1 MVLASDGLWDV
12 MTNED
17 VVEMVQ
23 QILAEMAE
31 EDDERE
37 EEGAGAGTGWDVAG
51 AGGPDYHVIARLL
64 TLEVSRRRESDKR
77 VLAGI
82 NRLKRKIEGDKLEAR
97 EEPDQPAA

>member
-37 EEGAGAGTGWDVAG
+37 EDGAGAGTGWDVAG

-64 TLEVSRRRESDKR
+64 TLEVSRGLVGSGEGSLINECWQESTGSRGSKR
-77 VLAGI
+77 V
-82 NRLKRKIEGDKLEAR
+82 RT
-97 EEPDQPAA
+97 